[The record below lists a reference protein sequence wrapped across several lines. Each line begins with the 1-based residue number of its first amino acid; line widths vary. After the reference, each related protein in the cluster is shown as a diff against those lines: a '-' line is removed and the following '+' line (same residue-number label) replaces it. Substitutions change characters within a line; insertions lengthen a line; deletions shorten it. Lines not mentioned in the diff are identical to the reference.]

1 MDERLIKRLVSTI
14 KCSICGHH
22 YEGNNVKV
30 LGHDDDVWFVSAY
43 CPICGSHSLVAAVIK
58 EGPLPDFITDLTD
71 DEFDSFSEA
80 EEITADDVL
89 DIHSFL
95 KEFDGD
101 FSSLLA
107 TE

>member
-1 MDERLIKRLVSTI
+1 M
-14 KCSICGHH
+14 
-22 YEGNNVKV
+22 KV

-43 CPICGSHSLVAAVIK
+43 CPTCSSHSLVAAVIK

-71 DEFDSFSEA
+71 DEFDRFSET
-80 EEITADDVL
+80 EEVTADDVL

-101 FSSLLA
+101 FSSLL
-107 TE
+107 TME

>member
-1 MDERLIKRLVSTI
+1 M
-14 KCSICGHH
+14 
-22 YEGNNVKV
+22 KV

-43 CPICGSHSLVAAVIK
+43 CPTCSSHSLVAAVIK

-71 DEFDSFSEA
+71 DDFDRFSET
-80 EEITADDVL
+80 EEVTADDVL

-101 FSSLLA
+101 FSSLL
-107 TE
+107 TME